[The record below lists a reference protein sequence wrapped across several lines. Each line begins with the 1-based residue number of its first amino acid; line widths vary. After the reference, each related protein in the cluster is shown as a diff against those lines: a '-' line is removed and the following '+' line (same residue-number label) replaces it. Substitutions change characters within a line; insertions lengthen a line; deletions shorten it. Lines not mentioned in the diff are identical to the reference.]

1 MPYTIAAFVTR
12 KPNLS
17 PKDFQAAYES
27 HVPFLRD
34 TVGSAGSPETFTR
47 QYVRRAKA
55 DPQGLKPVSFTD
67 STEEFNHDLVAHLTF
82 RDEEHAQAFQQAYG
96 ENKQVIG
103 AKVAEFAEL
112 SQFQVIAFQDAISD

>member
-12 KPNLS
+12 KPTLS
-17 PKDFQAAYES
+17 PTDFQVAYEN
-27 HVPFLRD
+27 HVPFLRN
-34 TVGSAGSPETFTR
+34 TVGPGAPETFTR

-55 DPQGLKPVSFTD
+55 DPEGLKPVSFTD
-67 STEEFNHDLVAHLTF
+67 SPEVFNHDLIAYMIF
-82 RDEEHAQAFQQAYG
+82 RDEEHAQIFQQAYG
-96 ENKQVIG
+96 ENKQAIG

>member
-12 KPNLS
+12 RPSLS
-17 PKDFQAAYES
+17 PSDFQSAYES
-27 HVPFLRD
+27 HVSFLRE
-34 TVGSAGSPETFTR
+34 TVGSAGAPETFTR

-55 DPQGLKPVSFTD
+55 DPEDLKVVSFTD
-67 STEEFNHDLVAHLTF
+67 SPEAFNHDLVAHLTF
-82 RDEEHAQAFQQAYG
+82 RDEEHAQAFQQAYR
-96 ENKQVIG
+96 ENKQAIG